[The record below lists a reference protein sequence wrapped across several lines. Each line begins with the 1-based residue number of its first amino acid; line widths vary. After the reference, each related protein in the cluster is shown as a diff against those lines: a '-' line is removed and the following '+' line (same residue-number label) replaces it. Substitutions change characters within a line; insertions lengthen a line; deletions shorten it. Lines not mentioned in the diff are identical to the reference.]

1 LVDLCKSTEETLC
14 LITSVFIELIMN
26 VEIKSLKA
34 IDMGEFTLVCGLPGV
49 AYIGKMA
56 VDYLVQ
62 QLKAELVAEIYSK
75 YFPPYIIIKEDG
87 TTELLSNEL
96 HWYKSKTG
104 KNIMFLSGNSQAM
117 SPEGQYEIADS
128 ILSWAIGH
136 GLKRVYSVAGY
147 VTDRPF
153 ETPSVY
159 GTATTSTLV
168 EEVKKSGVLQLDH
181 GVIGGEN
188 GLIMGLAKKKGVE
201 GVCLLAETHGYQT
214 EMGQYLL
221 DAKAAKSALKILDSI
236 LSLKVDMDPLDKQ
249 AAQMDEFISKMTEI
263 QSRVKEEMTES
274 AKKPSYIT

>member
-1 LVDLCKSTEETLC
+1 MAVL
-14 LITSVFIELIMN
+14 IELNMN
-26 VEIKSLKA
+26 VEIKTLKA
-34 IDMGEFTLVCGLPGV
+34 FDSTEFTLVCGLPGV

-56 VDYLVQ
+56 ADYLVQ

-87 TTELLSNEL
+87 ISELLSNQL
-96 HWYKSKTG
+96 HWYKGESG
-104 KNIMFLSGNSQAM
+104 KAIMFLSGNSQAM
-117 SPEGQYEIADS
+117 SPEGQYELADS
-128 ILSWAIGH
+128 VLSWAIGH
-136 GLKRVYSVAGY
+136 GLKRVYSLAGY
-147 VTDRPF
+147 VTDRIF
-153 ETPSVY
+153 DTPEVY
-159 GTATTSTLV
+159 GTATSSMLI
-168 EEVKKSGVLQLDH
+168 EEAKKFGVKPLDH

-188 GLIMGLAKKKGVE
+188 GLILGLAKKKGID

-236 LSLKVDMDPLDKQ
+236 LDLKVDMETLDKQ
-249 AAQMDEFISKMTEI
+249 AAQMDEFVSKMTEI

>member
-1 LVDLCKSTEETLC
+1 MAVL
-14 LITSVFIELIMN
+14 IELNMN
-26 VEIKSLKA
+26 VEIKTLKA
-34 IDMGEFTLVCGLPGV
+34 LDSTEFTLVCGLPGV

-56 VDYLVQ
+56 ADYLVQ

-87 TTELLSNEL
+87 ISELLSNQL
-96 HWYKSKTG
+96 HWYKGESG
-104 KNIMFLSGNSQAM
+104 KAIMFLSGNSQAM
-117 SPEGQYEIADS
+117 SPEGQYELADS
-128 ILSWAIGH
+128 VLSWAIGH
-136 GLKRVYSVAGY
+136 GLKRVYSLAGY
-147 VTDRPF
+147 VTDRIF
-153 ETPSVY
+153 DTPEVY
-159 GTATTSTLV
+159 GTATSSMLI
-168 EEVKKSGVLQLDH
+168 EEAKKFGVKPLDH

-188 GLIMGLAKKKGVE
+188 GLILGLAKKKGID

-236 LSLKVDMDPLDKQ
+236 LDLKVDMETLDKQ
-249 AAQMDEFISKMTEI
+249 AAQMDEFVSKMTEI